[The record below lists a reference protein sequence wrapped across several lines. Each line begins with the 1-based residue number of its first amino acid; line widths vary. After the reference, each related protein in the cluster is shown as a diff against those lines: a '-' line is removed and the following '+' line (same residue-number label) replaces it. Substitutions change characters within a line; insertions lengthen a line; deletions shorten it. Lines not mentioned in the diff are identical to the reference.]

1 MIENQTIKNKVVV
14 VIPIFNESNNLTN
27 LFACLNDW
35 RNRHQNES
43 DFFEFFFLND
53 GSTDNSLSVLISNCE
68 KSSNFKVYS
77 SEKNL
82 GYGGI
87 VNFSKKLDLSN
98 FDIVVVFDS
107 DLTNPLESLN
117 LLTRVSIVEL
127 SYVKFTRYRF
137 GGEMI
142 NVGLIRNILSKTGN
156 IISRI
161 LTLFLI
167 SDPTNGFRACPT
179 KMWENLITQDS
190 GFPSIVEEL
199 YRAYSLTDKILEFP
213 TTLDQ
218 SNAIRQTSSF
228 NFNWSLIAKYLK
240 WSYKI
245 GCIKLARYFW
255 KSLEQN

>member
-35 RNRHQNES
+35 KNRHQNES
-43 DFFEFFFLND
+43 DFVEFFFLND
-53 GSTDNSLSVLISNCE
+53 GSTDNSLSVLRSNCE

-117 LLTRVSIVEL
+117 FLTRVDTTDL
-127 SYVKFTRYRF
+127 SYIKFTRYKF

-142 NVGLIRNILSKTGN
+142 NVGFLRKILSRTGN
-156 IISRI
+156 LVSRI
-161 LTLFLI
+161 LTLFFI
-167 SDPTNGFRACPT
+167 SDPTNGFRACHT
-179 KMWENLITQDS
+179 KIWKNLVTQDS

-199 YRAYSLTDKILEFP
+199 YKAYLITDKVLEFP

-228 NFNWSLIAKYLK
+228 NFNWTLIVKYLK

-245 GCIKLARYFW
+245 GGIKMARF
-255 KSLEQN
+255 LEIS

>member
-1 MIENQTIKNKVVV
+1 MIEKQAIKNRLVVI
-14 VIPIFNESNNLTN
+14 IPIFNEGNNLTN
-27 LFACLNDW
+27 LFVNLNNW
-35 RNRHQNES
+35 RNNHEFES
-43 DFFEFFFLND
+43 KFVEFFFLND
-53 GSTDNSLSVLISNCE
+53 GSTDESLSILNSNCKE
-68 KSSNFKVYS
+68 SNVFSVYS

-87 VNFSKKLDLSN
+87 INYSKKLDLSK
-98 FDIVVVFDS
+98 FDFVVVMDS

-117 LLTRVSIVEL
+117 LLTRVNIAGL
-127 SYVKFTRYRF
+127 SYLKFTRYRF
-137 GGEMI
+137 GGEMV

-156 IISRI
+156 VVSRI

-167 SDPTNGFRACPT
+167 SDPTNGFRACHT
-179 KMWENLITQDS
+179 KMWENLVTQDS

-228 NFNWSLIAKYLK
+228 NFNWSLITKYLK

-245 GCIKLARYFW
+245 GCVRLSRYFW
-255 KSLEQN
+255 K